1 VQLKGAGKAGRGL
14 AAPTL
19 VGRNRELGRALERL
33 SAAEADRGALV
44 MLRGDAGIGKTRLV
58 AEIAGA
64 ARARG
69 MVVRAAEASEFDQTR
84 PFGAISD
91 ALGVSPRSADPT
103 LAELARRI
111 EGHRGW
117 SGHLEDVPV
126 EVHHL
131 VDALTGVF
139 ESLCST
145 APLLL
150 VVDNL
155 HWTDSSSLALLRRLT
170 RLCRPYPALILV
182 TTRPTD
188 KQAVGRWPTPSVV
201 IRAPCSS
208 WGRSTPSRYS
218 GSPGRSP
225 AARRGHGWRTG
236 WRRRPATRCSSSS
249 C

>member
-1 VQLKGAGKAGRGL
+1 MWCVQLKGAGKAWLGL
-14 AAPTL
+14 AAPSL
-19 VGRNRELGRALERL
+19 VGRSSELAWALEWL

-58 AEIAGA
+58 AEIAGT

-91 ALGVSPRSADPT
+91 ALGVSSRSADPA
-103 LAELARRI
+103 LAELSRRI

-131 VDALTGVF
+131 VEALTGVF

-155 HWTDSSSLALLRRLT
+155 HWADSSSLALLRRLT
-170 RLCRPYPALILV
+170 RLCRQYPALILV

-188 KQAVGRWPTPSVV
+188 KQAVGALADAVR
-201 IRAPCSS
+201 
-208 WGRSTPSRYS
+208 GD
-218 GSPGRSP
+218 P
-225 AARRGHGWRTG
+225 A
-236 WRRRPATRCSSSS
+236 
-249 C
+249 